1 MSADD
6 FPRSLSASRIG
17 DWTTCPLLFRFR
29 TIDRIPEAPAPAAI
43 MGTLMHTALED
54 LFDLPAVDR
63 TPDAAHELFE
73 AAWVD
78 LQEED
83 VAAAAAVID
92 RVGSAPDLIASYFAI
107 EDPMRLEPHAR
118 EFGFE
123 TPLTPTFNIRGYVDR
138 VDKAPDGRIRIVD
151 YKTGKAP
158 RPQYQD
164 KPMFQMRFYALA
176 WWRIHEVVPA
186 MLQLLFLGNRE
197 ILRYEPTEN
206 DLLATELQVLSV
218 RDAISAS
225 AEKGEFTPTPSKLCD
240 WCDHQAICPA
250 KGGTP
255 PPIPPRDLWLE
266 KTPFTKR

>member
-1 MSADD
+1 MSADH

-17 DWTTCPLLFRFR
+17 DFTTCPLLFRFR
-29 TIDRIPEAPAPAAI
+29 TIDRIPEPPAPAAI

-73 AAWVD
+73 AAWVE

-83 VAAAAAVID
+83 VKAAAAVID
-92 RVGSAPDLIASYFAI
+92 RIGSAPDLIASYFAI
-107 EDPMRLEPHAR
+107 EDPVRLEPHAR
-118 EFGFE
+118 EFEFE

-138 VDKAPDGRIRIVD
+138 IDKAPDGRIRIVD

-186 MLQLLFLGNRE
+186 MLRLLFLGNRE
-197 ILRYEPTEN
+197 ILR
-206 DLLATELQVLSV
+206 
-218 RDAISAS
+218 
-225 AEKGEFTPTPSKLCD
+225 
-240 WCDHQAICPA
+240 
-250 KGGTP
+250 
-255 PPIPPRDLWLE
+255 
-266 KTPFTKR
+266 

>member
-17 DWTTCPLLFRFR
+17 DFTTCPLLFRFR

-73 AAWVD
+73 AAWVE

-83 VAAAAAVID
+83 VEAAAAVID

-107 EDPMRLEPHAR
+107 EDPVRLEPHAGNSNSR
-118 EFGFE
+118 RRSLRPSIFVGMSIESTRHPMVAFASLTTRPARHRDRSIRTSRCSRCAS
-123 TPLTPTFNIRGYVDR
+123 TPSRGGAFTKSY
-138 VDKAPDGRIRIVD
+138 
-151 YKTGKAP
+151 
-158 RPQYQD
+158 
-164 KPMFQMRFYALA
+164 
-176 WWRIHEVVPA
+176 PA

-197 ILRYEPTEN
+197 ILRYEPTES
-206 DLLATELQVLSV
+206 DLLATERRVLSV
-218 RDAISAS
+218 RDAISA
-225 AEKGEFTPTPSKLCD
+225 AADTGEFTPTPSKLCD
-240 WCDHQAICPA
+240 WCDHQSICPA

>member
-1 MSADD
+1 MHIFSVRFVFLSVFNVKHIPCVLQATAPDGNTSAEDAL
-6 FPRSLSASRIG
+6 PS
-17 DWTTCPLLFRFR
+17 
-29 TIDRIPEAPAPAAI
+29 PATKIYSGAA
-43 MGTLMHTALED
+43 G
-54 LFDLPAVDR
+54 AV
-63 TPDAAHELFE
+63 E
-73 AAWVD
+73 
-78 LQEED
+78 
-83 VAAAAAVID
+83 AAAAVID

-107 EDPMRLEPHAR
+107 EDPKRLEPHAR

-138 VDKAPDGRIRIVD
+138 IDKAPDGRIRIVD

-158 RPQYQD
+158 RAQYQD

-197 ILRYEPTEN
+197 ILRYEPTES
-206 DLLATELQVLSV
+206 DLLATERRVLSV
-218 RDAISAS
+218 RDAISA
-225 AEKGEFTPTPSKLCD
+225 AADKGEFTPTPSKLCD
-240 WCDHQAICPA
+240 WCDHQSICPA